1 MFNEIHTK
9 ILTYIISKK
18 PQTKADFDEARRH
31 ICGELKIEQ
40 PPNNVLLKEN
50 QNLVKKKSIA
60 KDTLIEQLL
69 RKATVRS
76 QSGIAIV
83 TSLVKP
89 YMCPGKCVYS
99 PTEVRMP
106 KSYIATE
113 PAAARALM
121 LNFNPYELMR
131 QRIIMLQENGHPTDK
146 IEYIIKG
153 GTWNAYTLGYQY
165 WYILE
170 SFKACNEMNKNSKRK
185 NKKPKQ
191 KIKTKKLSEH
201 SSLKDL
207 QNALAIEQKKNETAQ
222 HRIIGLTLETRPDAI
237 SPKTIWH
244 MRQQGCTRIELGLQ
258 TPDDKILALIK
269 RGHTVQQFRDAM
281 FL

>member
-89 YMCPGKCVYS
+89 YMCPGKCVYC

-121 LNFNPYELMR
+121 LNFSPYEQMK
-131 QRIIMLQENGHPTDK
+131 QRILMLEKNGHPTDK

-153 GTWNAYTLGYQY
+153 GTWNAYPLKYQY
-165 WYILE
+165 WFILE
-170 SFKACNEMNKNSKRK
+170 SFKAANEAGKQNKQSKQG
-185 NKKPKQ
+185 KQ
-191 KIKTKKLSEH
+191 LTENNPLEKLQ
-201 SSLKDL
+201 D
-207 QNALAIEQKKNETAQ
+207 ALE
-222 HRIIGLTLETRPDAI
+222 
-237 SPKTIWH
+237 
-244 MRQQGCTRIELGLQ
+244 
-258 TPDDKILALIK
+258 
-269 RGHTVQQFRDAM
+269 
-281 FL
+281 